1 MSGSGQ
7 NSINITDLGKKTKK
21 AVDII
26 FIIEIFLFIA
36 CYACK
41 LTMTYLPVMD
51 YIYIGSTI
59 VMSIVALY
67 RVFFAYFEDRKKV
80 VLPLLAIIFG
90 AVFNLVTGN
99 NIVLLAATA
108 AVAGMGV
115 SADKILTAGICGNLV
130 MIANNAYMSLMSS
143 YGVFVVDNQ
152 ERQYLLLGDNTFF
165 VSKMNNFSSTD
176 FAAHY
181 FWIIA
186 PYLWVR
192 GKKIS
197 WGELFGLA
205 GLNIFIYTMTA
216 AKTALICI
224 FILIFCAFV
233 MKIWPLISKS
243 KGTYAEGKE
252 NIFTKIID
260 ICVKYSYVIL
270 SAVCILFSALFTVSS
285 PFMMM
290 LNDLLHRRLSL
301 AKRGIL
307 EHGIHLFASG
317 VENYGMSS
325 SADGFYNFLDCS
337 YLNLLII
344 YGALVLVF
352 YLLSMTAIQI
362 KHKKYLYGAVILAI
376 CALSCVEEHHLCE
389 LPYNMFMLI
398 LFADFEVDKKVN
410 PVAENKKINI
420 NNILNISS
428 IGLCAIF
435 LGLSVMNYYPKYK
448 AIKELDRLD
457 ARAGEIYNAVQANI
471 DGLVADGTWS
481 EMTSSM
487 ESYDYGQ
494 KLSKPEYFA
503 DVTGVSWYEVNLD
516 SKKHS
521 YYSVSYDSQGSLSS
535 ALITDLLV
543 SDDVKA
549 LIGNGSIVIEY
560 DVITGKLYS
569 VWYSETPGCIVIED
583 GRRADRAGRLRA
595 DVISV
600 EGYYTGNA
608 NG

>member
-1 MSGSGQ
+1 MSSSGQ

-21 AVDII
+21 AADII
-26 FIIEIFLFIA
+26 LIIDIFLFIA

-192 GKKIS
+192 GKKIT

-233 MKIWPLISKS
+233 MKIWPALKKLNSKS
-243 KGTYAEGKE
+243 NKAGAAVAKIFDVCAKYSFVIFASISIFFSF
-252 NIFTKIID
+252 IFT
-260 ICVKYSYVIL
+260 C
-270 SAVCILFSALFTVSS
+270 SS
-285 PFMMM
+285 P
-290 LNDLLHRRLSL
+290 LLLRINEVVHRRLSL
-301 AKRGIL
+301 GKRGIL
-307 EHGIHLFASG
+307 EYGIHFFASG

-337 YLNLLII
+337 YINLLII
-344 YGALVLVF
+344 YGVLVLVF

-362 KHKKYLYGAVILAI
+362 KHKKYLYGAVILAV

-398 LFADFEVDKKVN
+398 LFADFDVDKKVN
-410 PVAENKKINI
+410 PVSEKKKINMD
-420 NNILNISS
+420 NVLNISS

-448 AIKELDRLD
+448 AVKELDRLD
-457 ARAGEIYNAVQANI
+457 ARAGEIYNAVQTNI
-471 DGLVADGTWS
+471 DALVADGTWT

-503 DVTGVSWYEVNLD
+503 DVTGVSWYEVTKD
-516 SKKHS
+516 PKVHA

-535 ALITDLLV
+535 ALITDLMV

-549 LIGNGSIVIEY
+549 LIGNGSVVIEY

-569 VWYSETPGCIVIED
+569 VWYSDTPGCIVIED
-583 GRRADRAGRLRA
+583 GRRADRAGRLRS
-595 DVISV
+595 DVFKV
-600 EGYYTGNA
+600 EGYYTGNV